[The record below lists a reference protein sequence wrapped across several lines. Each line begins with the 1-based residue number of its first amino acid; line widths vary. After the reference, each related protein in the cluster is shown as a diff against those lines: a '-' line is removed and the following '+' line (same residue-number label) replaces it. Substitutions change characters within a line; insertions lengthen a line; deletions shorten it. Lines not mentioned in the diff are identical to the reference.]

1 MTSVSRV
8 SVVIYDKDMR
18 KLAYLQNATNVRV
31 TQVLNEVWEASFR
44 LPADDEKAEYCK
56 EYHYAEIYDNERRV
70 DVFRI
75 MNSKIVVTDVNYY
88 KEYICEHVLG
98 TLLDDVIYGFKRTE
112 DMHST
117 TEAIQTVLDYQSVKH
132 WVLPIGGVEIDR
144 RFTYEFENVNL
155 LSALFSIPKTFDGEE
170 AQFMWTWDTI
180 TYPWTLN
187 LVKLATNERAKCEI
201 RYKKN
206 MAKITKIR
214 DPRPIATRI
223 YPLGYGDGDNQLT
236 IKSVNPTGKEYID
249 ASTITEYGVIAKI
262 WVDRRYKDATNLY
275 NAALAALED
284 LKVPKVTYE
293 VSAADLKAITGL
305 DSDSFQLGDVV
316 RIYDPDINVDV
327 TNRIVEIERPDI
339 VNRVEEVDIKITNV
353 TDSLVDQ
360 ISQISDRQRVTDVNS
375 QGVTSFSNFTLPQ
388 TLVQGGFPVNWPVW
402 FPDENTNYVRMNRAF
417 MRIRGRAYRVYQ
429 RNPGE
434 DGSGLGY
441 LSMDVMKDRQFD
453 YNSAY
458 NKALTTQWSE
468 IFRGYEIFSKT
479 LFAMVE
485 LTVSPESMPSTNET
499 VYIRVLV
506 QNEKAENKDVYFPDE
521 GGADYECQLQSV
533 EHTHTVNTSH
543 SHSASGS
550 GSGSCS
556 SGGDH
561 SHAIGISSHSHGFYY
576 YGGSHQHQTCITDFN
591 IAGHS
596 HNVSGSKTDVQGSYI
611 LPLKSYY
618 TGSGGGGNAQ
628 SGTTYSANASGSC
641 GSAGGHG
648 HSVSVSVS
656 VSVGSGGGTVTTSG
670 PQGVSPIK
678 SVVKGIIMIPSE
690 LQGRVLIFQAKASNN
705 CNVSITAKSTI
716 FPLPTKDIVPG
727 MLEPEDPITGKK
739 YYPEDVEL
747 WARKDGDWVCIAD
760 KTTHDSLKGGW
771 DFDSQPIEIT
781 EFVEPGH
788 NDFEIRCKD
797 GTRGMIMAD
806 GHILF
811 FISTVGVSG

>member
-1 MTSVSRV
+1 MASVSRV
-8 SVVIYDKDMR
+8 SVVIYDKSMR

-56 EYHYAEIYDNERRV
+56 EYHFAEIYDNEKRV

-98 TLLDDVIYGFKRTE
+98 TLLDDVIYGFVRTK

-117 TEAIQTVLDYQSVKH
+117 TEAIQTVLDYQSVKN
-132 WVLPIGGVEIDR
+132 WVLPFNGVDIDR
-144 RFTYEFENVNL
+144 RFTYEFENINL
-155 LSALFSIPKTFDGEE
+155 LSALFSIPETFDGEE
-170 AQFMWTWDTI
+170 AQFMWTWDT
-180 TYPWTLN
+180 TLYPWTLN

-293 VSAADLKAITGL
+293 VSAADLKAITGV

-360 ISQISDRQRVTDVNS
+360 ISQISDRQRITDVNS

-388 TLVQGGFPVNWPVW
+388 TLIQGGFPVNWPVW
-402 FPDENTNYVRMNRAF
+402 FPDENTNYVRMNKAYL
-417 MRIRGRAYRVYQ
+417 RIRGRAYRVYQ

-458 NKALTTQWSE
+458 NKALTTQWQE

-485 LTVSPESMPSTNET
+485 LTISPESMPNVNET

-506 QNEKAENKDVYFPDE
+506 QNEKAEKKNVYFPDE
-521 GGADYECQLQSV
+521 GGADYECQLQSMD
-533 EHTHTVNTSH
+533 HTHTVSTSH

-550 GSGSCS
+550 GGGSCG

-561 SHAIGISSHSHGFYY
+561 SHSISLS
-576 YGGSHQHQTCITDFN
+576 
-591 IAGHS
+591 GHS
-596 HNVSGSKTDVQGSYI
+596 HAIGVPVVSHTHIYGTPKYTVGNHAHTI
-611 LPLKSYY
+611 TGGT
-618 TGSGGGGNAQ
+618 TGSSGGFVLPAQ
-628 SGTTYSANASGSC
+628 SATTGGPSSGAFYGSTGTSAPSGSC

-656 VSVGSGGGTVTTSG
+656 VSVGSGGGTATTSG

-690 LQGRVLIFQAKASNN
+690 LQGKRLIFQAKASSN
-705 CNVSITAKSTI
+705 CRMSITAKSTI

-727 MLEPEDPITGKK
+727 MAEPKDPVTGKK

-747 WARKDGDWVCIAD
+747 WAKKDGDWVKIAD
-760 KTTHDSLKGGW
+760 KTTQDSLKGGW

-781 EFVEPGH
+781 EYVEPGH